1 MYKGKQ
7 TGKTNPQSFAPLPP
21 HEKTLGFLVG
31 ATPSLI
37 YLRDGEVVLYK
48 RSSTPIYQCRYKLEG
63 GGWVRIS
70 THKASLE
77 SAVAVACDL
86 YDEARY
92 RQRLGLAH
100 ATQNFAHIAE
110 VTLKELRQQIDLG
123 KGKTAYHSYVS
134 CVEKYFLPYFADK
147 YLEQL
152 THSDITEFELWRNR
166 QMGKRP
172 KASTLNN
179 FSSAWNRLIATAINK
194 GWISER
200 TPVPKLS
207 GGGLKSSPRPAFN
220 REEVDYLIGYMDAWA
235 QGGRLSVEREMR
247 PLLRDYVE
255 MLFLTGMRHGTEALG
270 IDWRNIEWHT
280 DKGIRYLRI
289 WVSGKT
295 GGRWLIAKHRA
306 VEALKRLHS
315 RQKDIKHID
324 FEELLKTRVPF
335 KLFRF
340 SDGYQPPSLNGTFR
354 RLMRDCGLEKN
365 SEGQTRT
372 LYSLRHT
379 YATLELLENSTD
391 IHTLAKQMG
400 NSATMIEKHYS
411 KLTATMAADRLA

>member
-7 TGKTNPQSFAPLPP
+7 TTKTDPQPFAPLPP
-21 HEKTLGFLVG
+21 HNKTLRFLVST
-31 ATPSLI
+31 TPNLI

-48 RSSTPIYQCRYKLEG
+48 RNATPIYQCRYKLAG
-63 GGWVRIS
+63 GGWVRLS

-77 SAVAVACDL
+77 NAVSVACDL

-100 ATQNFAHIAE
+100 VAQNFAHIAE
-110 VTLKELRQQIDLG
+110 VTLKELRQQIDLS

-152 THSDITEFELWRNR
+152 THSDIAEFELWRNR
-166 QMGKRP
+166 QMGKPP

-179 FSSAWNRLIATAINK
+179 FSSAWNRLIATAVNK
-194 GWISER
+194 GWVSEK
-200 TPVPKLS
+200 TPIPKLS
-207 GGGLKSSPRPAFN
+207 SGGLKSNPRPAFN
-220 REEVDYLIGYMDAWA
+220 REEVDYLLAFMVDWA

-255 MLFLTGMRHGTEALG
+255 MLLYTGMRHGTEALG
-270 IDWRNIEWHT
+270 LCWNNIEWHT
-280 DKGIRYLRI
+280 NKGIRYLRI

-295 GGRWLIAKHRA
+295 GGRWLIAKHSA

-315 RQKDIKHID
+315 RQSDIKHID
-324 FEELLKTRVPF
+324 FEELLKTRVPN

-340 SDGYQPPSLNGTFR
+340 RDGYQPPSLNGTFR
-354 RLMRDCGLEKN
+354 RLMRDSGLEKSN
-365 SEGQTRT
+365 DGQNRT

-379 YATLELLENSTD
+379 YATLSLLTNTID
-391 IHTLAKQMG
+391 MYTLAKQMG
-400 NSATMIEKHYS
+400 NSAGMIERHYS
-411 KLTATMAADRLA
+411 KLTATFRQSD